1 MVLMSVLNA
10 CLVTLTNAERRGK
23 RQVLIRPVSKVVVK
37 FLQVMMKHGQTT
49 RPIRSRTDGRRPR
62 EARMQGDGAAV
73 RLRRRQ
79 MRRIDGE

>member
-1 MVLMSVLNA
+1 MSVLNA

-49 RPIRSRTDGRRPR
+49 ATTSRRRTHGRQP
-62 EARMQGDGAAV
+62 EARMEDGGAAV

>member
-1 MVLMSVLNA
+1 
-10 CLVTLTNAERRGK
+10 
-23 RQVLIRPVSKVVVK
+23 VSKVVVK